1 MKTFKHKKTGHII
14 YEINHGKSY
23 TGIQYYCSN
32 IDKNINLPESLLK
45 GSNDWEE
52 VIKGNTYY
60 IVEGSLLEPYKI
72 KKFKNNTTIY
82 SGDVIFTTKEE
93 AEDYIIL
100 NKPCLSIKDIAPI
113 IGFCNNTTYVDLDL
127 LTEKLKKLV
136 KSKI

>member
-1 MKTFKHKKTGHII
+1 MKTFKHKKTG
-14 YEINHGKSY
+14 EIATYKDNVLTSSGFSVEI
-23 TGIQYYCSN
+23 GVEPSS
-32 IDKNINLPESLLK
+32 EF
-45 GSNDWEE
+45 WEE
-52 VIKGNTYY
+52 IVEGNTYY

-82 SGDVIFTTKEE
+82 PGDVIFTTKEE

-100 NKPCLSIKDIAPI
+100 NKSCLSIKDIAPI

>member
-1 MKTFKHKKTGHII
+1 MKTKKEKRG
-14 YEINHGKSY
+14 GKRA
-23 TGIQYYCSN
+23 
-32 IDKNINLPESLLK
+32 
-45 GSNDWEE
+45 
-52 VIKGNTYY
+52 
-60 IVEGSLLEPYKI
+60 
-72 KKFKNNTTIY
+72 
-82 SGDVIFTTKEE
+82 GDVIFTTKEE

>member
-1 MKTFKHKKTGHII
+1 MKTFKHKKTG
-14 YEINHGKSY
+14 EIATYKDNVLTSSGFSVEI
-23 TGIQYYCSN
+23 GVEPSS
-32 IDKNINLPESLLK
+32 EF
-45 GSNDWEE
+45 WEE
-52 VIKGNTYY
+52 IVEGNTYY

-82 SGDVIFTTKEE
+82 PGDVIFTTKEE
-93 AEDYIIL
+93 AEEYIIL